1 MASFA
6 GLETSEYLNSD
17 DRVLKKQQLK
27 CLIEELGKVEAKQI
41 ADCVVE
47 EVSKGHHLQHF
58 PERQLFWNNC
68 CKNATLKQLVSEL
81 HQLYIRLIN
90 DVIGRNKYASL
101 QMRWMNS
108 VRTLLHGPNSETI
121 SSGSIIQDSQS
132 SSPDSQHTDIDAVE

>member
-27 CLIEELGKVEAKQI
+27 CLIDDLGRVEAKQI

-47 EVSKGHHLQHF
+47 EVLKGHHLQRF

-68 CKNATLKQLVSEL
+68 GAFQYS
-81 HQLYIRLIN
+81 
-90 DVIGRNKYASL
+90 SL
-101 QMRWMNS
+101 T
-108 VRTLLHGPNSETI
+108 RTP
-121 SSGSIIQDSQS
+121 
-132 SSPDSQHTDIDAVE
+132 